1 MDQTCFLFPEHMK
14 IQHQGKQ
21 VPTKRC
27 PICLTAIQ
35 KLKNHLKLTH
45 KMSKSEADELYERCD
60 HVLMLKFYGLV
71 KCTIVVSRRIY
82 RYFFTLPHFQC
93 HGLRGAPSWIQDCRD
108 CKCRATLQKIMA
120 LLY

>member
-1 MDQTCFLFPEHMK
+1 MK

-45 KMSKSEADELYERCD
+45 KMSKSEADELYERYD
-60 HVLMLKFYGLV
+60 DVLIRV
-71 KCTIVVSRRIY
+71 CQI
-82 RYFFTLPHFQC
+82 
-93 HGLRGAPSWIQDCRD
+93 
-108 CKCRATLQKIMA
+108 
-120 LLY
+120 